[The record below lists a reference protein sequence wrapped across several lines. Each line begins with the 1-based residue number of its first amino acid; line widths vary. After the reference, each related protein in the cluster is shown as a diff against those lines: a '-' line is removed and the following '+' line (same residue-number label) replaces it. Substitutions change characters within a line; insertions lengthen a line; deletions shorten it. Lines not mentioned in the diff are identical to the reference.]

1 MTELLALL
9 ASVFIALLGFVLGQ
23 YAERRKQSLTIRSE
37 MLKPIEEW
45 LSGAEKFI
53 GIFGDTLSS
62 VLIGSPAPL
71 TYNLEE
77 RRKASQFM
85 IEKSNLAFG
94 ILHSESLKTWQTRRS
109 TKELSETITLIDA
122 VIKTRL
128 LPMDSE
134 ITERAKVNA
143 LTQEF
148 MLEFGQ
154 VKLGLDG
161 LVQKAHS
168 LIAKIKTSLI

>member
-1 MTELLALL
+1 MTEIFSVV
-9 ASVFIALLGFVLGQ
+9 ASIFTALLGFLLGQ
-23 YAERRKQSLTIRSE
+23 YAERRKQSLAVRAE

-45 LSGAEKFI
+45 LTGAEKFI

-62 VLIGSPAPL
+62 VLIGSPSPI

-85 IEKSNLAFG
+85 IEKSNLVFG
-94 ILHSESLKTWQTRRS
+94 VLQSETLKTWQTRKS
-109 TKELSETITLIDA
+109 AKELRETISLIDA
-122 VIKTRL
+122 IIKTRL
-128 LPMDSE
+128 LPMDTE
-134 ITERAKVNA
+134 IPERAKVKA

-154 VKLGLDG
+154 VKLGLDS

>member
-1 MTELLALL
+1 MNDH
-9 ASVFIALLGFVLGQ
+9 LGFVLGQ
-23 YAERRKQSLTIRSE
+23 YAERRKQSLAIRLE

-45 LSGAEKFI
+45 LTGAEKFI

-62 VLIGSPAPL
+62 VLIGSSTPL

-94 ILHSESLKTWQTRRS
+94 VLQSRKLETWQTRS
-109 TKELSETITLIDA
+109 SAKELSETINLIDA

-134 ITERAKVNA
+134 ITERAKVKA

-168 LIAKIKTSLI
+168 LIAKIKSSLV

>member
-1 MTELLALL
+1 MTEILALF
-9 ASVFIALLGFVLGQ
+9 ASAFIALLGFVLGQ
-23 YAERRKQSLTIRSE
+23 YAERRKQSLTIRAE

-45 LSGAEKFI
+45 LIGAEKFI

-62 VLIGSPAPL
+62 VLIGSPSPI

-85 IEKSNLAFG
+85 IEKSNLVFG
-94 ILHSESLKTWQTRRS
+94 VLQSESLKTWQTRKLA
-109 TKELSETITLIDA
+109 KELRDTITLIDA

-128 LPMDSE
+128 LPMDTE
-134 ITERAKVNA
+134 IPERAKVNA
-143 LTQEF
+143 LTKDF

-168 LIAKIKTSLI
+168 IITKIRTSLV

>member
-1 MTELLALL
+1 
-9 ASVFIALLGFVLGQ
+9 
-23 YAERRKQSLTIRSE
+23 
-37 MLKPIEEW
+37 
-45 LSGAEKFI
+45 
-53 GIFGDTLSS
+53 
-62 VLIGSPAPL
+62 
-71 TYNLEE
+71 
-77 RRKASQFM
+77 
-85 IEKSNLAFG
+85 
-94 ILHSESLKTWQTRRS
+94 
-109 TKELSETITLIDA
+109 
-122 VIKTRL
+122 
-128 LPMDSE
+128 MDSE